1 ARHHRAH
8 AHPGTDRPAQRALHL
23 PSPPAALGPRR
34 RRHGSPARP
43 RPPADRGS
51 DGGPSRWERG
61 AGPADLLDLGVA
73 LRAALAAAAH
83 PLRHHD
89 RRRRGRRGPRGHR
102 RRLPQART
110 HRPRAGRRM
119 IAWAIVAL
127 PAITAALLLVV
138 SRWGTLTALLAVLS
152 SLGSLG
158 LALAALPRTAKG
170 AAPFAEDRA
179 VGPGR
184 VMGGLDLPFALS
196 LSGTAVF
203 LVLIVSLVVA
213 AVQVYSAW

>member
-73 LRAALAAAAH
+73 LRAALAAAAR
-83 PLRHHD
+83 LA
-89 RRRRGRRGPRGHR
+89 RRCPRGSRPRRPERGAARGRGG
-102 RRLPQART
+102 
-110 HRPRAGRRM
+110 GRM
-119 IAWAIVAL
+119 IH
-127 PAITAALLLVV
+127 AA
-138 SRWGTLTALLAVLS
+138 GPYLLASVLVG
-152 SLGSLG
+152 LGVYG
-158 LALAALPRTAKG
+158 VLA
-170 AAPFAEDRA
+170 
-179 VGPGR
+179 
-184 VMGGLDLPFALS
+184 
-196 LSGTAVF
+196 
-203 LVLIVSLVVA
+203 
-213 AVQVYSAW
+213 